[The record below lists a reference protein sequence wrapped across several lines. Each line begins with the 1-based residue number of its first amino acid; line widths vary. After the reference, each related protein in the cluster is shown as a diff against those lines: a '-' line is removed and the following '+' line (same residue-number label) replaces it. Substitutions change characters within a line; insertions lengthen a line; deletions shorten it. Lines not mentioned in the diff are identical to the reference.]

1 MPASVQAAMSSGAVS
16 AVTAMIGTP
25 ALGPPPARI
34 RRVASRPSISGIR
47 TSMKIRSKA
56 VCSQI
61 LTAVRPSAAVA
72 ISQPSGCRINWRAR
86 RLMSWSSTTSTRIG
100 RPSSASLSS
109 VTGWGSWCA
118 TGSTR
123 AGDEVVSIA
132 GEWSDGFR
140 TVGLGIWPGRARAT
154 ASRLSRS
161 SVAGA
166 ASALWACS
174 RNSDRVKLVPVP
186 GLLRTVNRPPI
197 SSASWRL
204 MARPSPV
211 PP

>member
-1 MPASVQAAMSSGAVS
+1 MPASVQAAMSSAAVS

-56 VCSQI
+56 ACSHI
-61 LTAVRPSAAVA
+61 FSAVMPSAAVEML
-72 ISQPSGCRINWRAR
+72 QPSGCRISWMAR
-86 RLMSWSSTTSTRIG
+86 RLISWSSTTKICIG
-100 RPSSASLSS
+100 RPSPASPSS
-109 VTGWGSWCA
+109 VTGSGSGLA
-118 TGSTR
+118 TRSGPAATET
-123 AGDEVVSIA
+123 GDRVDGPVTVVL
-132 GEWSDGFR
+132 DMR
-140 TVGLGIWPGRARAT
+140 PDRARAT

-161 SVAGA
+161 SRVVAGA
-166 ASALWACS
+166 ATSPRS
-174 RNSDRVKLVPVP
+174 SDSDSVTLVPDP
-186 GLLRTVNRPPI
+186 GRLRTVSRPPI